1 MASTLKNSADAK
13 TLEAF
18 VFIMQLKTS

>member
-18 VFIMQLKTS
+18 VFMQGKTC